1 MLFHA
6 IILIGNNAD
15 SELPLSEPASFLS
28 YPKLFWMQPRLGVSF
43 TVHTQRK
50 HLLRYLVIK
59 INRHLTSLIQTAI
72 GNSLD
77 PYKYLTWLLKTAN
90 NADLKDATVL
100 QNLLPWN
107 VPAEC
112 RVK

>member
-59 INRHLTSLIQTAI
+59 INRHLTILIQTAI
-72 GNSLD
+72 ENSLD
-77 PYKYLTWLLKTAN
+77 PYKYLVWLLQEAKD
-90 NADLKDATVL
+90 ADLTDVKVV
-100 QNLLPWN
+100 QRLLPWN
-107 VPAEC
+107 AAAEC
-112 RVK
+112 